1 MSRPNLRLRREVR
14 RLRSEGRIYR
24 GRWMHVRIGDSCLP
38 SLLISVRKRFGG
50 AVSRNQARRRIRAI
64 FRDLLPNGSSGNL
77 ILISIADAA
86 GGTCFNELRI
96 DLTSALSKF
105 GLLDQ

>member
-1 MSRPNLRLRREVR
+1 
-14 RLRSEGRIYR
+14 
-24 GRWMHVRIGDSCLP
+24 MHVRIGNSSLP
-38 SLLISVRKRFGG
+38 NLLISVRKRFGG

-64 FRDLLPNGSSGNL
+64 FRDLLPNGSNGKL

-86 GGTCFNELRI
+86 GETRFNELRT